1 MNNAVSL
8 EGLVKRYGKHRGIEG
23 LDLKVKEGEWFGYI
37 GPNGAGKST
46 TIRTML
52 GLIKATEGKSTVLGM
67 DSWKDREK
75 IMEKVGYLPS
85 EAIFYPEMTVSETL
99 DYALSLHGSKNKRR
113 QKVLSE
119 RLELDTGRKIGELS
133 YGNRKKVGIVCALE
147 HNPSLLILDEPTGGL
162 DPLMQREFFSMLEE
176 EHRKGVTIFMSSHI
190 LSEISAIC
198 DRVIVICNGEIVAD
212 TKVNELSSAITG
224 KSTLTVEVEGSTSAV
239 TSAINTV
246 SGVTKVSVERQN
258 ADNCNVYTVEHES
271 GTDIRKGVFNVMAK
285 NNMPILTMNEGG
297 MSLEEAYLRLTSKNA
312 IKGGKR

>member
-99 DYALSLHGSKNKRR
+99 DYALSLHACKDRRR
-113 QKVLSE
+113 QKELSE
-119 RLELDTGRKIGELS
+119 RLELDTERKIGELS

-190 LSEISAIC
+190 LSEIESHAETAAAIREGRIIVSGKVEEISKTNAR
-198 DRVIVICNGEIVAD
+198 RVSLRGKAD
-212 TKVNELSSAITG
+212 I
-224 KSTLTVEVEGSTSAV
+224 STLTGVKEVVE
-239 TSAINTV
+239 
-246 SGVTKVSVERQN
+246 
-258 ADNCNVYTVEHES
+258 D
-271 GTDIRKGVFNVMAK
+271 K
-285 NNMPILTMNEGG
+285 NG
-297 MSLEEAYLRLTSKNA
+297 MSFLYSGEASALLEALYKGSVKDFTVTEPDLEEVFLHYYRKEEKA
-312 IKGGKR
+312 

>member
-1 MNNAVSL
+1 METDIYGAAMNNAVLL

-99 DYALSLHGSKNKRR
+99 DYALSLHACKDRRR
-113 QKVLSE
+113 QKELSE

-190 LSEISAIC
+190 LSEIESHAETAAAIREGRIIVSGKVEEISRTNAR
-198 DRVIVICNGEIVAD
+198 RVSLRGKAD
-212 TKVNELSSAITG
+212 I
-224 KSTLTVEVEGSTSAV
+224 STLTGVKEVVE
-239 TSAINTV
+239 
-246 SGVTKVSVERQN
+246 
-258 ADNCNVYTVEHES
+258 D
-271 GTDIRKGVFNVMAK
+271 K
-285 NNMPILTMNEGG
+285 NG
-297 MSLEEAYLRLTSKNA
+297 MSFLYSGEASALLEALNKGSVKDFTVTEPDLEEVFLHYYRKEEKA
-312 IKGGKR
+312 

>member
-1 MNNAVSL
+1 MEMDIYGAAMNNAVSL

-67 DSWKDREK
+67 DSWKEREK

-85 EAIFYPEMTVSETL
+85 EAIFYPEITVSETL
-99 DYALSLHGSKNKRR
+99 DYALSLHACKDRRR
-113 QKVLSE
+113 QKELSE
-119 RLELDTGRKIGELS
+119 RLELDTERKIGELS

-190 LSEISAIC
+190 LSEIEHHAETAAAIREGRIIVSGKVEEISRTNAR
-198 DRVIVICNGEIVAD
+198 RVN
-212 TKVNELSSAITG
+212 LRG
-224 KSTLTVEVEGSTSAV
+224 KIDISTLTGVKEVVE
-239 TSAINTV
+239 
-246 SGVTKVSVERQN
+246 
-258 ADNCNVYTVEHES
+258 D
-271 GTDIRKGVFNVMAK
+271 K
-285 NNMPILTMNEGG
+285 NG
-297 MSLEEAYLRLTSKNA
+297 MSFLYSGEASALLEALNKGSVKDFTVTEPDLEEVFLHYYRKEEKA
-312 IKGGKR
+312 

>member
-1 MNNAVSL
+1 METDIYGAAMNNAVSL

-99 DYALSLHGSKNKRR
+99 DYALSLHGCKDRRR
-113 QKVLSE
+113 QKELSE

-190 LSEISAIC
+190 LSEIESHAETAAAIREGRIIVSGKVEEISRTNAR
-198 DRVIVICNGEIVAD
+198 RVN
-212 TKVNELSSAITG
+212 LRG
-224 KSTLTVEVEGSTSAV
+224 KIDISTLTGVKEVVE
-239 TSAINTV
+239 
-246 SGVTKVSVERQN
+246 
-258 ADNCNVYTVEHES
+258 D
-271 GTDIRKGVFNVMAK
+271 K
-285 NNMPILTMNEGG
+285 NG
-297 MSLEEAYLRLTSKNA
+297 MSFLYSGEASALLEALNKGIVKDFTVTEPDLEEVFLHYYRKEEKA
-312 IKGGKR
+312 

>member
-99 DYALSLHGSKNKRR
+99 DYALSLHACKDRRR
-113 QKVLSE
+113 QKELSE

-190 LSEISAIC
+190 LSEIESHAETAAAI
-198 DRVIVICNGEIVAD
+198 REGRIIVSGKVEEISKTNAR
-212 TKVNELSSAITG
+212 KVNLRG
-224 KSTLTVEVEGSTSAV
+224 KIDISTLTGVKEVVE
-239 TSAINTV
+239 
-246 SGVTKVSVERQN
+246 
-258 ADNCNVYTVEHES
+258 D
-271 GTDIRKGVFNVMAK
+271 K
-285 NNMPILTMNEGG
+285 NG
-297 MSLEEAYLRLTSKNA
+297 MSFLYSGEASALLEALYKGSVKDFTVTEPDLEEVFLHYYRKEE
-312 IKGGKR
+312 KV

>member
-1 MNNAVSL
+1 METDIYGAAMNNAVSL

-99 DYALSLHGSKNKRR
+99 DYALSLHACKDRRR
-113 QKVLSE
+113 QKELSE

-190 LSEISAIC
+190 LSEIESHAETAAAIREGRIIVSGKVEEISRTNAR
-198 DRVIVICNGEIVAD
+198 RVSLRGKAD
-212 TKVNELSSAITG
+212 I
-224 KSTLTVEVEGSTSAV
+224 STLTGVKEVVE
-239 TSAINTV
+239 
-246 SGVTKVSVERQN
+246 
-258 ADNCNVYTVEHES
+258 D
-271 GTDIRKGVFNVMAK
+271 K
-285 NNMPILTMNEGG
+285 NG
-297 MSLEEAYLRLTSKNA
+297 MSFLYSGEASALLEALNKGSVKDFTVTEPDLEEVFLHYYRKEEKA
-312 IKGGKR
+312 

>member
-1 MNNAVSL
+1 METDIYGAAMNNAVSL

-99 DYALSLHGSKNKRR
+99 DYALSLHACKDRRR
-113 QKVLSE
+113 QKELSE

-176 EHRKGVTIFMSSHI
+176 EHRKGVTIFMSSHM
-190 LSEISAIC
+190 LSEIESHAETAAAIREGRIIVSGKVEEISKTNAR
-198 DRVIVICNGEIVAD
+198 RVSLRGKAD
-212 TKVNELSSAITG
+212 I
-224 KSTLTVEVEGSTSAV
+224 STLTGVKEVVEDKNGISFLYSGEASALLEALNKGSVKDFTV
-239 TSAINTV
+239 T
-246 SGVTKVSVERQN
+246 EP
-258 ADNCNVYTVEHES
+258 D
-271 GTDIRKGVFNVMAK
+271 
-285 NNMPILTMNEGG
+285 
-297 MSLEEAYLRLTSKNA
+297 LEEVFLHYYRKEEKA
-312 IKGGKR
+312 

>member
-99 DYALSLHGSKNKRR
+99 DYALSLHACKDRRR
-113 QKVLSE
+113 QKELSE
-119 RLELDTGRKIGELS
+119 RLELDTERKIGELS

-190 LSEISAIC
+190 LSEIESHAETAAAIREGRIIVNGKVEEISRTNAR
-198 DRVIVICNGEIVAD
+198 RVN
-212 TKVNELSSAITG
+212 LRG
-224 KSTLTVEVEGSTSAV
+224 KIDISTLTGVKEVVE
-239 TSAINTV
+239 
-246 SGVTKVSVERQN
+246 
-258 ADNCNVYTVEHES
+258 D
-271 GTDIRKGVFNVMAK
+271 K
-285 NNMPILTMNEGG
+285 NG
-297 MSLEEAYLRLTSKNA
+297 MSFLYSGEASALLEALYKGSVKDFTVTEPDLEEVFLHYYRKEEKA
-312 IKGGKR
+312 

>member
-1 MNNAVSL
+1 METDIYGAAMNNAVSL

-85 EAIFYPEMTVSETL
+85 EAIFYSEMTVSETL
-99 DYALSLHGSKNKRR
+99 DYALSLHACKDRRR
-113 QKVLSE
+113 QKELSE

-190 LSEISAIC
+190 LSEIESHAETAAAI
-198 DRVIVICNGEIVAD
+198 REGRIIVSGKVEEISRTNAR
-212 TKVNELSSAITG
+212 KVNLRG
-224 KSTLTVEVEGSTSAV
+224 KIDISTLTGVKEVVE
-239 TSAINTV
+239 
-246 SGVTKVSVERQN
+246 
-258 ADNCNVYTVEHES
+258 D
-271 GTDIRKGVFNVMAK
+271 K
-285 NNMPILTMNEGG
+285 NG
-297 MSLEEAYLRLTSKNA
+297 MSFLYSGEASALLEALYKGSVKDFTVTEPDLEEVFLHYYRKEEKA
-312 IKGGKR
+312 

>member
-99 DYALSLHGSKNKRR
+99 DYALSLHACKDRRR
-113 QKVLSE
+113 QKELSE

-190 LSEISAIC
+190 LSEIESHAETAAAIREGRIIVSGKVEEISKTNAR
-198 DRVIVICNGEIVAD
+198 RVSLRGKAD
-212 TKVNELSSAITG
+212 I
-224 KSTLTVEVEGSTSAV
+224 STLTGVKEVVE
-239 TSAINTV
+239 
-246 SGVTKVSVERQN
+246 
-258 ADNCNVYTVEHES
+258 D
-271 GTDIRKGVFNVMAK
+271 K
-285 NNMPILTMNEGG
+285 NG
-297 MSLEEAYLRLTSKNA
+297 MSFLYSGEASALLEALNKGIVKDFTVTEPDLEEVFLHYYRKEEKA
-312 IKGGKR
+312 

>member
-99 DYALSLHGSKNKRR
+99 DYALSLHGSKDKRR
-113 QKVLSE
+113 QKELSE

-190 LSEISAIC
+190 LSEIESHAETAAAIREGRIIVNGKVEEISRTNAR
-198 DRVIVICNGEIVAD
+198 RVN
-212 TKVNELSSAITG
+212 LRG
-224 KSTLTVEVEGSTSAV
+224 KIDISTLTGVKEVVE
-239 TSAINTV
+239 
-246 SGVTKVSVERQN
+246 
-258 ADNCNVYTVEHES
+258 D
-271 GTDIRKGVFNVMAK
+271 K
-285 NNMPILTMNEGG
+285 NG
-297 MSLEEAYLRLTSKNA
+297 MSFLYSGEASALLEALNKGSVKDFTVTEPDLEEVFLHYYRKEEKA
-312 IKGGKR
+312 

>member
-1 MNNAVSL
+1 METDIYGAAMNNAVSL

-99 DYALSLHGSKNKRR
+99 DYALSLHACKDRRR
-113 QKVLSE
+113 QKELSE

-190 LSEISAIC
+190 LSEIESHAETAAAIREGRIIVNGKVEEISRTNAR
-198 DRVIVICNGEIVAD
+198 RVN
-212 TKVNELSSAITG
+212 LRG
-224 KSTLTVEVEGSTSAV
+224 KIDISTLTGVKEVVE
-239 TSAINTV
+239 
-246 SGVTKVSVERQN
+246 
-258 ADNCNVYTVEHES
+258 D
-271 GTDIRKGVFNVMAK
+271 K
-285 NNMPILTMNEGG
+285 NG
-297 MSLEEAYLRLTSKNA
+297 MSFLYSGEASALLEALNKGSVKDFTVTEPDLEEVFLHYYRKEEKA
-312 IKGGKR
+312 

>member
-1 MNNAVSL
+1 METDIYGAAMNNAVSL

-46 TIRTML
+46 TSRTML

-99 DYALSLHGSKNKRR
+99 DYALSLHGCKDRRR
-113 QKVLSE
+113 QKELSE
-119 RLELDTGRKIGELS
+119 RLELDTERKIGELS

-190 LSEISAIC
+190 LSEIESHAETAAAIREGRIIVSGKVEEISKTNAR
-198 DRVIVICNGEIVAD
+198 RVSLRGKAD
-212 TKVNELSSAITG
+212 I
-224 KSTLTVEVEGSTSAV
+224 STLTGVKEVVE
-239 TSAINTV
+239 
-246 SGVTKVSVERQN
+246 
-258 ADNCNVYTVEHES
+258 D
-271 GTDIRKGVFNVMAK
+271 K
-285 NNMPILTMNEGG
+285 NG
-297 MSLEEAYLRLTSKNA
+297 MSFLYSGEASALLEALYKGSVKDFTVTEPDLEEVFLHYYRKEEKA
-312 IKGGKR
+312 

>member
-67 DSWKDREK
+67 DSWKEREK

-99 DYALSLHGSKNKRR
+99 DYALSLHACKDRRR
-113 QKVLSE
+113 QKELSE
-119 RLELDTGRKIGELS
+119 RLELDTERKIGELS

-190 LSEISAIC
+190 LSEIESHAETAAAI
-198 DRVIVICNGEIVAD
+198 REGRIIVNGKVEEISRTNAR
-212 TKVNELSSAITG
+212 KVNLRG
-224 KSTLTVEVEGSTSAV
+224 KIDISTLTGVKEVVE
-239 TSAINTV
+239 
-246 SGVTKVSVERQN
+246 
-258 ADNCNVYTVEHES
+258 D
-271 GTDIRKGVFNVMAK
+271 K
-285 NNMPILTMNEGG
+285 NG
-297 MSLEEAYLRLTSKNA
+297 MSFLYSGEASALLEALNKGSVKDFTVTEPDLEEVFLHYYRKEEKA
-312 IKGGKR
+312 

>member
-99 DYALSLHGSKNKRR
+99 DYALSLHGCKDRRR
-113 QKVLSE
+113 QKELSE

-190 LSEISAIC
+190 LSEIESHAETAAAI
-198 DRVIVICNGEIVAD
+198 REGRIIVSGKVEEISRTNARKVSLRGKAD
-212 TKVNELSSAITG
+212 I
-224 KSTLTVEVEGSTSAV
+224 STLTGVKEVVE
-239 TSAINTV
+239 
-246 SGVTKVSVERQN
+246 
-258 ADNCNVYTVEHES
+258 D
-271 GTDIRKGVFNVMAK
+271 K
-285 NNMPILTMNEGG
+285 NG
-297 MSLEEAYLRLTSKNA
+297 MSFLYSGEASALLEALYKGSVKDFTVTEPDLEEVFLHYYRKEEKA
-312 IKGGKR
+312 

>member
-1 MNNAVSL
+1 MNNAGSL

-99 DYALSLHGSKNKRR
+99 DYALSLHACKDRRR
-113 QKVLSE
+113 QKELSE

-162 DPLMQREFFSMLEE
+162 DPLMQREFFSML
-176 EHRKGVTIFMSSHI
+176 
-190 LSEISAIC
+190 
-198 DRVIVICNGEIVAD
+198 
-212 TKVNELSSAITG
+212 
-224 KSTLTVEVEGSTSAV
+224 
-239 TSAINTV
+239 
-246 SGVTKVSVERQN
+246 
-258 ADNCNVYTVEHES
+258 
-271 GTDIRKGVFNVMAK
+271 
-285 NNMPILTMNEGG
+285 
-297 MSLEEAYLRLTSKNA
+297 
-312 IKGGKR
+312 

>member
-75 IMEKVGYLPS
+75 IMAKVGYLPS

-99 DYALSLHGSKNKRR
+99 DYALSLHACKDRRR
-113 QKVLSE
+113 QKELSE

-190 LSEISAIC
+190 LSEIESHAETAAAIREGRIIVSGKVEEISKTNAR
-198 DRVIVICNGEIVAD
+198 RVSLRGKAD
-212 TKVNELSSAITG
+212 I
-224 KSTLTVEVEGSTSAV
+224 STLTGVKEVVE
-239 TSAINTV
+239 
-246 SGVTKVSVERQN
+246 
-258 ADNCNVYTVEHES
+258 D
-271 GTDIRKGVFNVMAK
+271 K
-285 NNMPILTMNEGG
+285 NG
-297 MSLEEAYLRLTSKNA
+297 MSFLYSGEASALLEALYKGSVKDFTVTEPDLEEVFLHYYRKEEKA
-312 IKGGKR
+312 

>member
-1 MNNAVSL
+1 METDIYGAAMNNAVSL

-67 DSWKDREK
+67 DSWKEREK

-99 DYALSLHGSKNKRR
+99 DYALSLHACKDRRR
-113 QKVLSE
+113 QKELSE

-190 LSEISAIC
+190 LSEIESHAETAAAIREGRIIVSGKVEEISRTNAR
-198 DRVIVICNGEIVAD
+198 RVSLRGKAD
-212 TKVNELSSAITG
+212 I
-224 KSTLTVEVEGSTSAV
+224 STLTGVKEVVE
-239 TSAINTV
+239 
-246 SGVTKVSVERQN
+246 
-258 ADNCNVYTVEHES
+258 D
-271 GTDIRKGVFNVMAK
+271 K
-285 NNMPILTMNEGG
+285 NG
-297 MSLEEAYLRLTSKNA
+297 MSFLYSGEASALLEALYKGSVKDFTVTEPDLEEVFLHYYRKEEKA
-312 IKGGKR
+312 

>member
-1 MNNAVSL
+1 MEMDIYGAAMNNAVSL

-67 DSWKDREK
+67 DSWKEREK

-99 DYALSLHGSKNKRR
+99 DYALSLHACKDRRR
-113 QKVLSE
+113 QKELSE

-190 LSEISAIC
+190 LSEIESHAETAAAIREGRIIVSGKVE
-198 DRVIVICNGEIVAD
+198 DISKTNARRVSLRGKAD
-212 TKVNELSSAITG
+212 I
-224 KSTLTVEVEGSTSAV
+224 STLTGVKEVVE
-239 TSAINTV
+239 
-246 SGVTKVSVERQN
+246 
-258 ADNCNVYTVEHES
+258 D
-271 GTDIRKGVFNVMAK
+271 K
-285 NNMPILTMNEGG
+285 NG
-297 MSLEEAYLRLTSKNA
+297 MSFLYSGEASALLEALYKGSVKDFTVTEPDLEEVFLHYYRKEEKA
-312 IKGGKR
+312 

>member
-1 MNNAVSL
+1 METDIYGAAMNNAVSL

-75 IMEKVGYLPS
+75 IMEKVGYLPA

-99 DYALSLHGSKNKRR
+99 DYALSLHACKDRRR
-113 QKVLSE
+113 QKELSE

-190 LSEISAIC
+190 LSEIESHAETAAAIREGRIIVSGKVEEISRTNAR
-198 DRVIVICNGEIVAD
+198 RVN
-212 TKVNELSSAITG
+212 LRG
-224 KSTLTVEVEGSTSAV
+224 KIDISTLTGVKEVVE
-239 TSAINTV
+239 
-246 SGVTKVSVERQN
+246 
-258 ADNCNVYTVEHES
+258 D
-271 GTDIRKGVFNVMAK
+271 K
-285 NNMPILTMNEGG
+285 NG
-297 MSLEEAYLRLTSKNA
+297 MSFLYSGEASALLEALYKGSVKDFTVTEPDLEEVFLHYYRKEEKA
-312 IKGGKR
+312 

>member
-1 MNNAVSL
+1 
-8 EGLVKRYGKHRGIEG
+8 
-23 LDLKVKEGEWFGYI
+23 
-37 GPNGAGKST
+37 
-46 TIRTML
+46 ML

-99 DYALSLHGSKNKRR
+99 DYALSLHACKDRRR
-113 QKVLSE
+113 QKELSE

-190 LSEISAIC
+190 LSEIESHAETAAAIREGRIIVNGKVEEISRTNAR
-198 DRVIVICNGEIVAD
+198 RVN
-212 TKVNELSSAITG
+212 LRG
-224 KSTLTVEVEGSTSAV
+224 KIDISTLTGVKEVVE
-239 TSAINTV
+239 
-246 SGVTKVSVERQN
+246 
-258 ADNCNVYTVEHES
+258 D
-271 GTDIRKGVFNVMAK
+271 K
-285 NNMPILTMNEGG
+285 NG
-297 MSLEEAYLRLTSKNA
+297 MSFLYSGEASALLEALYKGSVKDFTVTEPDLEEVFLHYYRKEEKA
-312 IKGGKR
+312 

>member
-1 MNNAVSL
+1 METDIYGAAMNNAVSL

-99 DYALSLHGSKNKRR
+99 DYALSLHGCKDRRR
-113 QKVLSE
+113 QKELSE

-162 DPLMQREFFSMLEE
+162 DPLMQREFSSMLEE
-176 EHRKGVTIFMSSHI
+176 EHTKGATIFMSSHI
-190 LSEISAIC
+190 LSEIESHAETAAAIREGRIIVSGKVEEISKTNAR
-198 DRVIVICNGEIVAD
+198 RVSLRGKAD
-212 TKVNELSSAITG
+212 I
-224 KSTLTVEVEGSTSAV
+224 STLTGVKEVVE
-239 TSAINTV
+239 
-246 SGVTKVSVERQN
+246 
-258 ADNCNVYTVEHES
+258 D
-271 GTDIRKGVFNVMAK
+271 K
-285 NNMPILTMNEGG
+285 NG
-297 MSLEEAYLRLTSKNA
+297 MSFLYSGEASALLEALNKGSVKDFTVTEPDLEEVFLHYYRKEEKA
-312 IKGGKR
+312 